1 MVGATSSKGFIVFS
15 PFIWQ
20 TIPAIPTTAR
30 SGSAVTI
37 NIMMS
42 QELTSRWDSEGKLF
56 TTIWHTYYRKR
67 TYFV

>member
-42 QELTSRWDSEGKLF
+42 QELTSR
-56 TTIWHTYYRKR
+56 
-67 TYFV
+67 